1 MDSCFPA
8 KLGDTFLK
16 KKKSKITIGW
26 REWVAFPD
34 ISVRRI
40 KAKIDTGA
48 RTSALHAWNI
58 REIERD
64 GKAWVEFDVH
74 PAQRNNRDRVSC
86 IAPIVG
92 QRKVKSSSGHH
103 EVRYVI
109 MTNVKIADKTLPIEI
124 TLTNRDEMGFRLL
137 LGRTA
142 IRGRYIVD
150 PGKSY
155 LLGK

>member
-1 MDSCFPA
+1 
-8 KLGDTFLK
+8 LK

-26 REWVAFPD
+26 REWVSFPD
-34 ISVRRI
+34 ISVDRI

-58 REIERD
+58 KEFERD
-64 GKAWVEFDVH
+64 GKVWVKFEVH
-74 PAQRNNRDRVSC
+74 PAQRNNRDRVAC
-86 IAPIVG
+86 VAPVVG
-92 QRKVKSSSGHH
+92 QRKIKSSSGHH
-103 EVRYVI
+103 EVRYVVK
-109 MTNVKIADKTLPIEI
+109 TNVNIADKMRSIEI